1 MISMQIRRFAKP
13 LVASLLAAGLFGL
26 TAGPVSSSPTAD
38 TGWGRNAKTTSDT
51 GWGRI

>member
-1 MISMQIRRFAKP
+1 MQIRRFVKP

-26 TAGPVSSSPTAD
+26 TAGPAASAPV
-38 TGWGRNAKTTSDT
+38 AKSVGVVHTNDT